1 MEFDSSSSQ
10 SSSSCL
16 DSEKTW
22 GEQVSEKVLS
32 VYKSLPKKGKPQ
44 GREVT
49 VLAAFLTS
57 SPSQD
62 LEVVALGTG
71 TKCIGSSRLSPHGD
85 IVNDSH
91 AEVIAR
97 RALMRFFYT
106 EIQSLLTISNRHT
119 HNYGSEQLEGN
130 DITNMLFHLD
140 SDGRGQRK
148 ITMRAGW
155 KLHLYI
161 SQLPCGD
168 ASLSLPLFSL
178 RSFAL
183 RNGDLPSSVSEND
196 SMDEQTDSLSNL
208 DDFTGEFLDASM
220 KNNVGS
226 FSGNGSQ
233 IIGMIQRKP
242 GRGDTTLS
250 VSCSDKI
257 ARWNVLGVQ
266 GALLS
271 YFLQP
276 VYLSSI
282 TVGQSH
288 TSPKNFPLEDNL
300 RRALYN
306 RALPLSDKLKS
317 PFQVNQ
323 PLFWKAP
330 IPPKEFQHS
339 ETATTTLTCGYSI
352 CWNKSGLHEVILG
365 TTGRKQGTSAKGALY
380 ASTEPSLC
388 KKRLLEV
395 FLLLMHKTSIESPAN
410 EVTYRELKDG
420 AQEYGSASKIFKG
433 SPPFNGWLLKAL
445 NLEAFSVVR

>member
-1 MEFDSSSSQ
+1 MEFDSSSSP

-71 TKCIGSSRLSPHGD
+71 TKCIGRSRLSPHGD

-119 HNYGSEQLEGN
+119 HNYGSEQLEGD

-140 SDGRGQRK
+140 SDGPGQRK
-148 ITMRAGW
+148 ITMRVGW

-208 DDFTGEFLDASM
+208 DHFTGEFLDASM

-271 YFLQP
+271 YILQP

-339 ETATTTLTCGYSI
+339 ETATTTLTCG
-352 CWNKSGLHEVILG
+352 
-365 TTGRKQGTSAKGALY
+365 
-380 ASTEPSLC
+380 
-388 KKRLLEV
+388 KRLLEV

-420 AQEYGSASKIFKG
+420 AQEYCSASKIFKG

-445 NLEAFSVVR
+445 NLEAFLVVR